1 MWLST
6 SIWLKNAID
15 RSFHVSMQN
24 FQISLRLSRSME
36 MSFLIFLRTVVFAI
50 LVLGRWLNAFGATLS
65 HCAGRDTPYN
75 ANLPTLSSPA
85 CGHFCPLY
93 PPPLL
98 PFCGHQSQA
107 LRLRKNKFTKILLE
121 QVFQSLYWPL
131 ARCDD
136 YPSRKTET
144 HIAAMHCKYGNYNDI
159 DTDVDTR
166 DMSHHY

>member
-1 MWLST
+1 
-6 SIWLKNAID
+6 
-15 RSFHVSMQN
+15 MQN
-24 FQISLRLSRSME
+24 FQISFRLSRSME

-65 HCAGRDTPYN
+65 HCAGRDTSYN

-107 LRLRKNKFTKILLE
+107 LRLRKQTSLPKSCQSKFSNLCIDH
-121 QVFQSLYWPL
+121 YWP
-131 ARCDD
+131 C
-136 YPSRKTET
+136 
-144 HIAAMHCKYGNYNDI
+144 AMIIRPERQRYI
-159 DTDVDTR
+159 LQ
-166 DMSHHY
+166 